1 MTEDIDKDNLWQR
14 INTALDTIR
23 PHLKSDGG
31 DIEVVGITEDM
42 ILQIRWIGMCETCS
56 MNGMTLRAGIE
67 YTVKA
72 QVPEIK
78 AVKAVNPFNIENA
91 Q

>member
-1 MTEDIDKDNLWQR
+1 MITEDIDKDNLWQR
-14 INTALDTIR
+14 VNTALDTIR

-31 DIEVVGITEDM
+31 DIEVVDITEDM
-42 ILQIRWIGMCETCS
+42 VLQIRWIGMCETCS

-67 YTVKA
+67 YTVKS

-78 AVKAVNPFNIENA
+78 AVKAVNPFKVENV
-91 Q
+91 